1 MESLDILN
9 LRVSECSFLETAL
22 ADVKRY
28 NNTFV
33 LENKINVV
41 LIFPPV
47 SARNR
52 FLVHTLVQTFFNE
65 LNTIS
70 IGSSHGRR
78 LVVYHSSL
86 KPMYCEVDVEDAE
99 RHDENNSSAYRAY
112 RTPNE
117 RKAQEKLFQSLKPKK
132 LDPVTRSNQRKQSK
146 RPDIPIYIPKA
157 LRGLANNTASKTK
170 STNSNSDSTASNKL
184 DANSR
189 IQDDSSNKFS
199 SKDMID
205 SISNY
210 NQHNNIVLTS
220 LDSFNFVDLSNE
232 VLINDANDDF
242 NSSYHDASSQF
253 SDSLS
258 TSILPNSVDINE
270 NNSNSSATNKIIKIK
285 NPKLDHNELES
296 DIGET
301 VFYNRDSDLTK
312 GNSVSF
318 ISFQKTIPVNLPD
331 CQISDVNDK
340 TIADN
345 VLVPQKTTPVNLPNC
360 QVSDVND
367 KTIADNVLVPQK
379 STPVNSPD
387 CQISDINN
395 KITADDILV
404 SQKITEA
411 IDLRVVDT
419 ISGMSNTNNQLLETH
434 KENEVIFS
442 DVSEIELKEEHDTN
456 CPHYCLND
464 SFSSGPLT
472 DKDTNYSK
480 TTDEELT
487 VQQSSVL
494 IDNSEEVIGI
504 NEKKKKKKKEKKK
517 ILDVNECSWEDM
529 FDKED
534 DYIHPLL
541 MKELVSTIGKVQVQC
556 AKEDYRS
563 YQTIEE
569 RSGDGECVIEVYGFS
584 SELKTIDLMNQFAA
598 FRKNHFEIIWV
609 DDTHALAVFE
619 SPYLADQAL
628 NTPLALVKTRPLKN
642 ATKESKLRAATVVPL
657 PATRPKTCTA
667 MARRLVSSALGL
679 KLNVSADLIKA
690 ERTLL
695 ANAKEKKIRDAQ
707 HKHNIWNNES

>member
-132 LDPVTRSNQRKQSK
+132 LNPVTRSNQRKQSK

-301 VFYNRDSDLTK
+301 VFDNRDSDLTK

-340 TIADN
+340 IIADN
-345 VLVPQKTTPVNLPNC
+345 VLVPQKTTPINL
-360 QVSDVND
+360 
-367 KTIADNVLVPQK
+367 
-379 STPVNSPD
+379 PD

-419 ISGMSNTNNQLLETH
+419 IS
-434 KENEVIFS
+434 
-442 DVSEIELKEEHDTN
+442 ELKEEHDTN

-480 TTDEELT
+480 TIDEELT

-504 NEKKKKKKKEKKK
+504 NEKKKKKEKKK